1 MGRLGRVLGDLG
13 GVLRAS
19 SVRLEASWGGFGRL
33 RGVLEAL
40 WRALK
45 NIKKPF
51 VFIVFSAAGLRRRRT
66 LKLFVKKI

>member
-1 MGRLGRVLGDLG
+1 MRRLGRVLGDLG

-19 SVRLEASWGGFGRL
+19 SVRLGASWGGFGRL

-45 NIKKPF
+45 NIKKVVF
-51 VFIVFSAAGLRRRRT
+51 ILVFIVFSAAGLRRRRT
-66 LKLFVKKI
+66 LKLIF